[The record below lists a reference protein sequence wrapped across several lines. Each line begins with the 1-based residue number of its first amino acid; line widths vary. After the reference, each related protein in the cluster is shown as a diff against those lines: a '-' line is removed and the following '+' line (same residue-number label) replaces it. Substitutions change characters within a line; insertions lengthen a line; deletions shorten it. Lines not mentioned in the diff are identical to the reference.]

1 MKILLIFT
9 LCLISDGGSS
19 KKVTGYS
26 GGGVLIKCKYD
37 TEYRQN
43 KKYFCKDSWQ
53 GCFVQIMTTVKNKW
67 ANSGRFSLYDDTKSA
82 EFWVMIRE
90 LTVQDTGTYKYLV
103 DIPSWPD
110 IHCGS
115 VDLKV
120 QEGSLVSREVTAY
133 AGGGINIKCR
143 YEDEY
148 KDKPKYFCK
157 IRTSQWC
164 FNQVHTKWNSEWSHD
179 GRFSIHDNRSAG
191 YFSVFIRELITED
204 TGSYRCG
211 VVVSHKLEIYTVVKL
226 NVREGLSYE
235 TSISETV
242 HVGGDLSVSCK
253 YPESLRNNPKFL
265 CKKLPTSAC
274 SYNISVKESRAD
286 VNMGKFSLYDDQA
299 KHILNM
305 TMKNVTEQDSGEY
318 WCGAEA
324 VWPSDEYNIYF
335 MQINLKITDTPSK
348 PTQSSAVSSSLSSS
362 SPSSSSSTSSHTPN
376 YEGLS
381 PVSIVVTI
389 LANILIGLLIGNT
402 CLFVVLRI
410 KRKRQGSSASND
422 RHSAPGSGNSH
433 VDFKDTRGLVASEAG
448 TSTGHSAVQSPSDP
462 NESVYANTMLPTSTR
477 ESASTASMAQLP
489 RNLPDSSIS
498 TVEKPEESLIYTTV
512 RFHTNATGSDHAAP
526 KMKFKKE
533 EESCEYA
540 TVSHGNSYS

>member
-335 MQINLKITDTPSK
+335 MQINLKIT
-348 PTQSSAVSSSLSSS
+348 
-362 SPSSSSSTSSHTPN
+362 
-376 YEGLS
+376 
-381 PVSIVVTI
+381 
-389 LANILIGLLIGNT
+389 
-402 CLFVVLRI
+402 
-410 KRKRQGSSASND
+410 GSSASND